1 MLKCPYEMQVILQR
15 AANGRVRCYDPQK
28 GKQVEPD
35 EFIAVD
41 GGKYTVAVS
50 SGEPPRYVSAMSD
63 GSLRLGG
70 IFKEPQTIGELDQK
84 IILYRQPCE
93 PKGEQPPV
101 KTTSD
106 LENVNG
112 CPGCGSGV
120 LKATAL
126 VEQDLAVELDPER
139 GAKVRDG
146 EQKELFIVMLRCDK
160 CGCMIWDVPVIEY
173 FHSFRESVGTCKKE
187 R

>member
-1 MLKCPYEMQVILQR
+1 MLKCPYEMQAILQQ

-28 GKQVEPD
+28 GKQMEPD

-41 GGKYTVAVS
+41 GGKHTVAVS

-70 IFKEPQTIGELDQK
+70 IFEGPQTVGDQK
-84 IILYRQPCE
+84 IILYRQPRE
-93 PKGEQPPV
+93 PAV
-101 KTTSD
+101 MTTGD

-112 CPGCGSGV
+112 CPRCRSGV

-126 VEQDLAVELDPER
+126 VEQDLDVELHPER

-146 EQKELFIVMLRCDK
+146 EQRELFIVMLRCDK
-160 CGCMIWDVPVIEY
+160 CGCVIWDVPVIEY
-173 FHSFRESVGTCKKE
+173 FHSLR
-187 R
+187 

>member
-1 MLKCPYEMQVILQR
+1 LKCPYEMWVILQR

-41 GGKYTVAVS
+41 GVKHTVAVS
-50 SGEPPRYVSAMSD
+50 SGEPPRYVGAMSD

-70 IFKEPQTIGELDQK
+70 IFEGLQTIGDQK
-84 IILYRQPCE
+84 IILYRQPRDPE
-93 PKGEQPPV
+93 SEQPPV
-101 KTTSD
+101 MTTDD
-106 LENVNG
+106 LENVRG
-112 CPGCGSGV
+112 CPGCRSGM

-126 VEQDLAVELDPER
+126 VEQDLDVELHPER

-146 EQKELFIVMLRCDK
+146 EQRELFIVMLHCDK
-160 CGCMIWDVPVIEY
+160 CGYVIWDMPVIEY
-173 FHSFRESVGTCKKE
+173 LRSLR
-187 R
+187 

>member
-1 MLKCPYEMQVILQR
+1 MKCPYEMWVILQR

-41 GGKYTVAVS
+41 GVKHTVAVS
-50 SGEPPRYVSAMSD
+50 SGEPPRYVGAMSD

-70 IFKEPQTIGELDQK
+70 IFEGLQTIGDQK
-84 IILYRQPCE
+84 IILYRQPRDPE
-93 PKGEQPPV
+93 SEQPPV
-101 KTTSD
+101 MTTDD
-106 LENVNG
+106 LENVKG
-112 CPGCGSGV
+112 CPGCRSGM

-126 VEQDLAVELDPER
+126 VEQDLDVELHPER

-146 EQKELFIVMLRCDK
+146 EQRELFIVMLHCDK
-160 CGCMIWDVPVIEY
+160 CGYVIWDMPVIEY
-173 FHSFRESVGTCKKE
+173 LRSLR
-187 R
+187 

>member
-1 MLKCPYEMQVILQR
+1 VLKCPYEMWVILQR

-41 GGKYTVAVS
+41 GVKHTVAVS
-50 SGEPPRYVSAMSD
+50 SGEPPRYVGAMSD

-70 IFKEPQTIGELDQK
+70 IFEGLQTIGDQK
-84 IILYRQPCE
+84 IILYRQPRDPE
-93 PKGEQPPV
+93 SEQPPV
-101 KTTSD
+101 MTTDD
-106 LENVNG
+106 LENVRG
-112 CPGCGSGV
+112 CPGCRSGM

-126 VEQDLAVELDPER
+126 VEQDLDVELHPER

-146 EQKELFIVMLRCDK
+146 EQRELFIVMLHCDK
-160 CGCMIWDVPVIEY
+160 CGYVIWDMPVIEY
-173 FHSFRESVGTCKKE
+173 LRSLR
-187 R
+187 

>member
-1 MLKCPYEMQVILQR
+1 MKCPYEMWVILQR

-41 GGKYTVAVS
+41 GVKHTVAVS
-50 SGEPPRYVSAMSD
+50 SGEPPRYVGAMSD

-70 IFKEPQTIGELDQK
+70 IFEGLQTIGDQK
-84 IILYRQPCE
+84 IILYRQPRDPE
-93 PKGEQPPV
+93 SEQPPV
-101 KTTSD
+101 MTTDD
-106 LENVNG
+106 LENVRG
-112 CPGCGSGV
+112 CPGCRSGM

-126 VEQDLAVELDPER
+126 VEQDLDVELHPER

-146 EQKELFIVMLRCDK
+146 EQRELFIVMLHCDK
-160 CGCMIWDVPVIEY
+160 CGYVIWDMPVIEY
-173 FHSFRESVGTCKKE
+173 LRSLR
-187 R
+187 